1 MIHQPNDLLSL
12 ARTPAYL
19 HRDGLLEMLS
29 LVASH
34 TDNAVII
41 TDAAGLI
48 EWANDSFTRISG
60 YTLDEV
66 RGQKPGLILQ
76 GPETDPLTIDR
87 VRQAIH
93 AGQSIRT
100 EILNYHKHGD
110 PYWVTMAITPI
121 YTSEGVLERFI
132 AIESDISAQKH
143 LEQALRSALK
153 DASDLSNAI
162 NQAAIVALTDR
173 QGVIIDVND
182 RFCEISG
189 YSRDEVIGQTHRII
203 RSDVH
208 DQAFFRDMWR
218 TIGHG
223 HVWHG
228 EICNRAKHG
237 SHYWVD
243 TTIIPFLGAN
253 GKPERYLE
261 IRFDITERKQVEA
274 ALRDSENHYRSLVS
288 ALAEG
293 IVLQAADGTIQA
305 CNQSA
310 EQILGLSMDQLAGR
324 SSMDPR
330 WRAIREDGSPFPGE
344 EHPAMVSLRTG
355 KPQHQVIMG
364 IQKPDQTL
372 TWISINSQPIYRPG
386 EPQPYAVVA
395 SFFDVTEKRQA
406 EQEIQF
412 QKTLLECQ
420 SEASIDG
427 ILVAGLNQ
435 RWLYANQRFSSMW
448 GLDHHSITQMSNQ
461 SGFQLLLNQVSDPAL
476 LTRSFEALITNPAM
490 IGHHEVPLCDG
501 RVFECYTAPVREGSR
516 IYGRVWYY
524 RDITER
530 KAIDRMK
537 NEFISVVSHEL
548 RTPLTSIR
556 GALGLIAGGAVGELP
571 SKMRSMIDIALKN
584 SDRLIRLINDILDI
598 EKIESGQMI
607 FNMQPTNLHT
617 LVLHAIESNRAYGD
631 QYGIIFH
638 YDTILDP
645 AWIMAD
651 ADRII
656 QVITNLLSNAAKFSP
671 VGSVVQVQIT
681 QLNQSTIRLSVADQ
695 GSGIP
700 ENFRHRIFQ
709 KFAQADSSSTRQ
721 QGGTGLGLSIA
732 KAIIERHHGQIS
744 FVSTIGSGTTFFVDL
759 PAWHGR

>member
-1 MIHQPNDLLSL
+1 
-12 ARTPAYL
+12 
-19 HRDGLLEMLS
+19 MLS

-48 EWANDSFTRISG
+48 EWVNDGFTRISG
-60 YTLDEV
+60 YTLEEI
-66 RGQKPGLILQ
+66 RGKKPGWLLQ
-76 GPETDPLTIDR
+76 GPETDPQTIDQ
-87 VRQAIH
+87 VRQAVNT
-93 AGQSIRT
+93 GQSIRT

-121 YTSEGVLERFI
+121 YTAEGVLERFI

-153 DASDLSNAI
+153 DAADLSHAI

-173 QGVIIDVND
+173 QGVIIDVNA

-189 YSRDEVIGQTHRII
+189 YNHDELIGQTHRII

-208 DQAFFRDMWR
+208 DHAFFREMWR

-223 HVWHG
+223 QVWHG
-228 EICNRAKHG
+228 EICNRAKQGHL
-237 SHYWVD
+237 YWVD

-253 GKPERYLE
+253 GKPERYFA
-261 IRFDITERKQVEA
+261 IRFDITERKQAEA
-274 ALRDSENHYRSLVS
+274 ALRDSENRYRSLVS
-288 ALAEG
+288 ALTEG
-293 IVLQAADGTIQA
+293 IVLQAADGTIEA

-310 EQILGLSMDQLAGR
+310 EQILGLTMDQLAGR
-324 SSMDPR
+324 SSMDPQ

-355 KPQHQVIMG
+355 KPQSQVMMG
-364 IQKPDQTL
+364 VQKPDNTL
-372 TWISINSQPIYRPG
+372 TWISINSQPIFRPG
-386 EPQPYAVVA
+386 ESQPYAVVA

-435 RWLYANQRFSSMW
+435 RWLYANRRFSSMW
-448 GLDHHSITQMSNQ
+448 GLDHNGIAQMSNQ
-461 SGFQLLLNQVSDPAL
+461 SGFQLLLNQVNDPAL
-476 LTRSFEALITNPAM
+476 LTQSFEALITNPAM
-490 IGHHEVPLCDG
+490 IGHHEVPLRDG

-556 GALGLIAGGAVGELP
+556 GALGLIAGGAVGDLP
-571 SKMRSMIDIALKN
+571 TKMRSMIDIALKN
-584 SDRLIRLINDILDI
+584 SERLIRLINDILDI

-607 FNMQPTNLHT
+607 FSMQPTNLHS
-617 LVLHAIESNRAYGD
+617 LVLQAIDANRAYGD
-631 QYGIIFH
+631 QYGITFR
-638 YDTILDP
+638 YDTAFDP

-671 VGSVVQVQIT
+671 AGSVVHVMIAP
-681 QLNQSTIRLSVADQ
+681 LNQSTIRLSVADQ
-695 GSGIP
+695 GPGIP
-700 ENFRHRIFQ
+700 DSFRHRIFQ

-732 KAIIERHHGQIS
+732 KAIIERHHGQIG

-759 PAWHGR
+759 PEWRGR